1 MLAFTIVVLVAVT
14 GVALIAG
21 QTTATEFRR
30 FTHESGMAFG
40 MMGLPE
46 RLAAYYAGRGSWEG
60 VERWLRPGRWMGMDR
75 WGMGM
80 GMDRWEMGMEGMEM
94 MPGGRAG
101 PPIVVADASGRIVAD
116 TTGRR
121 TGQRASRAE
130 LAAGFPILVGGQQ
143 VGTLLVGA
151 ASSGSALESQFLAR
165 VRRGLIVGGV
175 AALLVALGL
184 GFLLFRQVTAP
195 LGRLAAAADQIAAG
209 NLDVRVEAAGQDELG
224 RVAEA
229 FNRMAV
235 SLAQAERLRRDM
247 TADIA
252 HELRTPLTVIQGNLE
267 AVLDGI
273 YPADAEHLGPVLDKV
288 RLLIRLVEDLR
299 TLSLAEAGELP
310 LHRRPTDLVALARR
324 VAAGFRASAAE
335 KGVAIEV
342 AAAELPPVPVDAG
355 RLEQVLGNLLDN
367 AVRHT
372 PAGGHVTLSLGRDDR
387 GPHRRVRVAVTDTGP
402 GIPPEALPHI
412 FERFYRAE
420 RDRARR
426 SGGTGLGLAIVK
438 GIVEAHG
445 GQVWAESAE
454 GRGTT
459 IGFWLPLDRA

>member
-1 MLAFTIVVLVAVT
+1 
-14 GVALIAG
+14 
-21 QTTATEFRR
+21 
-30 FTHESGMAFG
+30 
-40 MMGLPE
+40 
-46 RLAAYYAGRGSWEG
+46 
-60 VERWLRPGRWMGMDR
+60 
-75 WGMGM
+75 
-80 GMDRWEMGMEGMEM
+80 
-94 MPGGRAG
+94 
-101 PPIVVADASGRIVAD
+101 
-116 TTGRR
+116 
-121 TGQRASRAE
+121 
-130 LAAGFPILVGGQQ
+130 
-143 VGTLLVGA
+143 LVGA
-151 ASSGSALESQFLAR
+151 ASSANALESQFLTR
-165 VRRGLIVGGV
+165 VRRGLIVGGA

-184 GFLLFRQVTAP
+184 GFLLFRQITAP
-195 LGRLAAAADQIAAG
+195 LGRLAAAADQIATG
-209 NLDVRVEAAGQDELG
+209 NLDVRVKAAGQDELG
-224 RVAEA
+224 RVADA
-229 FNRMAV
+229 FNRMV
-235 SLAQAERLRRDM
+235 ISLAQAERLRRDM

-273 YPADAEHLGPVLDKV
+273 YPADTQHLGPVLDKV

-310 LHRRPTDLVALARR
+310 LHRQPTDLVALARR
-324 VAAGFRASAAE
+324 VVAGFRASAAE

-342 AAAELPPVPVDAG
+342 TAAALPPVSVDAG
-355 RLEQVLGNLLDN
+355 RIEQVLGNLLDN

-372 PAGGHVTLSLGRDDR
+372 PAGGRVTLSLRQDDR
-387 GPHRRVRVAVTDTGP
+387 EPHRRIRVAVTDTGP

-445 GQVWAESAE
+445 GQVWAESAK

-459 IGFWLPLDRA
+459 IGFWLPLG